1 MPKRPDSIRKPA
13 LLAGAATL
21 LVATGC
27 AQDDREY
34 APVPAD
40 SDYAWYV
47 PDEVPGW
54 SPSEPS
60 DNSQIFVS
68 SGCTITLSLYEDQTA
83 RFISEEEAAKYWME
97 MVAMQIGGDAED
109 APVTVIDPIE
119 LSTDTGET
127 TELTTVEVL
136 DEAQDAGARVGVHW
150 QGEDELNFV
159 FKCGQ
164 PFGSWSEGEGE
175 LDAFFEDIRVTLP

>member
-1 MPKRPDSIRKPA
+1 MPKTPEYIRKPA
-13 LLAGAATL
+13 QLAGAAAL
-21 LVATGC
+21 LVVTGC

-47 PDEVPGW
+47 PDEVPGR

-97 MVAMQIGGDAED
+97 MVAMQIGGM
-109 APVTVIDPIE
+109 PRTPPSPY
-119 LSTDTGET
+119 STRSSSPPTLGRPPNSPQWRSSTKPRTPGLGSESTG
-127 TELTTVEVL
+127 
-136 DEAQDAGARVGVHW
+136 RVRT
-150 QGEDELNFV
+150 
-159 FKCGQ
+159 
-164 PFGSWSEGEGE
+164 S
-175 LDAFFEDIRVTLP
+175 